1 VWFFT
6 LKRTVLSARNGGFR
20 AKNRRFLKQIRIF
33 IFIKKVYYIDCQCL
47 VFNAENKRF
56 SPSKYNVSANIG
68 CICSQ
73 KSLFVEFIHSILKL
87 NKRWEYNLYYD
98 K

>member
-1 VWFFT
+1 M
-6 LKRTVLSARNGGFR
+6 LKTAVLSARNGGFR
-20 AKNRRFLKQIRIF
+20 SKNRCFLKLIRIF
-33 IFIKKVYYIDCQCL
+33 IFIKKIYYIDCQCL

-56 SPSKYNVSANIG
+56 SPSKYNAPANIV
-68 CICSQ
+68 CIYSQ